1 MQRTILSKKDLAERW
16 GVDISTLETY
26 EREGYIKRLDLP
38 GAKYSVASI
47 EKLEY
52 DGSDNLL
59 MRKDREIRELRE
71 ENIEL
76 RAKLEKIRGVAN
88 G

>member
-26 EREGYIKRLDLP
+26 EREGYIRRLDLP

-59 MRKDREIRELRE
+59 IKKDRIIREQNLRIQE
-71 ENIEL
+71 LESKIEMI
-76 RAKLEKIRGVAN
+76 KGVIT
-88 G
+88 

>member
-26 EREGYIKRLDLP
+26 EREGYIRRLDLP
-38 GAKYSVASI
+38 GAKYSLSSI

-52 DGSDNLL
+52 DGTDNLL
-59 MRKDREIRELRE
+59 MRKDQIIREQNLRIQE
-71 ENIEL
+71 LENKIEMI
-76 RAKLEKIRGVAN
+76 KGVIT
-88 G
+88 

>member
-26 EREGYIKRLDLP
+26 EREGYIRRLDLP
-38 GAKYSVASI
+38 GAKYSLSSI

-52 DGSDNLL
+52 DGTDNLL
-59 MRKDREIRELRE
+59 IRKDQIIREQNLR
-71 ENIEL
+71 IQEL
-76 RAKLEKIRGVAN
+76 ESKLKMIREVAT
-88 G
+88 